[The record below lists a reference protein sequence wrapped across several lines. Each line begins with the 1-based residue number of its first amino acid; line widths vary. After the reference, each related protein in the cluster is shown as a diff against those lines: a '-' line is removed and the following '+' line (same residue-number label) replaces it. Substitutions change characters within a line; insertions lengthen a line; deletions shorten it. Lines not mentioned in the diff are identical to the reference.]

1 MSAGLAAAL
10 ERLVE
15 TDARPVLLIDGGAGS
30 GKTTLAESLA
40 ASWPGGGPVQV
51 VGLDELYPGWGGLAA
66 GSDAVPTLITGTG
79 FRTWDWAA
87 GRPGAW
93 RSLDPTEPL
102 VVEGCGALTP
112 ASRAL
117 AGLAL
122 WLEVDQATRRQ
133 PRTRQ
138 GRRGLRRPLGRLGSP
153 GGSPLA
159 HRPSPRPR
167 RSGPASLSPGRG
179 PDSLAQWCAGHQP
192 APP

>member
-1 MSAGLAAAL
+1 MNAGLAAAL

-15 TDARPVLLIDGGAGS
+15 TDTRPVLLIDGGAGS

-40 ASWPGGGPVQV
+40 ASWPGSGPVQV

-66 GSDAVPTLITGTG
+66 GSEAVPALITGTG

-93 RSLDPTEPL
+93 RSLDPSAPL

-122 WLEVDQATRRQ
+122 WLEVDQTTRRQ
-133 PRTRQ
+133 RALARDGALFAAHWDDWAAQEAVHWLTDHPRDLADLV
-138 GRRGLRRPLGRLGSP
+138 LRP
-153 GGSPLA
+153 
-159 HRPSPRPR
+159 
-167 RSGPASLSPGRG
+167 
-179 PDSLAQWCAGHQP
+179 
-192 APP
+192 

>member
-122 WLEVDQATRRQ
+122 WLEVDQATRRRRALARDGAVFAAHWDDWAAQ
-133 PRTRQ
+133 EAVHWLTDHPRDLADLV
-138 GRRGLRRPLGRLGSP
+138 LRP
-153 GGSPLA
+153 
-159 HRPSPRPR
+159 
-167 RSGPASLSPGRG
+167 
-179 PDSLAQWCAGHQP
+179 
-192 APP
+192 